1 MVNTTLD
8 SGGERT
14 SMTSVMRLGPR
25 SPGTLIGILVI
36 LAVAIALVLAV
47 PVAFSWGN
55 LSQVLRQSSFVGL
68 MAIGITFVVISGRL
82 DLSIGSLL
90 SLSAIVSVD
99 MANAFGPAAGIA
111 AGVAVGV
118 ASGVVTGVLV
128 GFLKLN
134 SLVVT
139 LGMLSLLQG
148 LALVYTS
155 GKNLLITDK
164 TSGFAFLGRGYI
176 LGIPTPVLLLLV
188 LAVLFAFIL
197 ARSAFGRRV
206 IAVGGGEEAA
216 RFSGIRPSR
225 VIFSCYVLSGLMT
238 GLAAVVFASRVMA
251 ARSDSGA
258 GLELVVL
265 SGAILGGI
273 SLAGGRGG
281 VLRAIA
287 GILVL
292 ALIQNILL
300 IVGLP
305 YYTQWLF
312 IWAIIISAVW
322 LDLAAKRKSLF
333 V

>member
-1 MVNTTLD
+1 MVNTTLEPM
-8 SGGERT
+8 GERT
-14 SMTSVMRLGPR
+14 SMASALRLGPKG
-25 SPGTLIGILVI
+25 PWAVAGW
-36 LAVAIALVLAV
+36 LAAFAIAIALVVTV

-99 MANAFGPAAGIA
+99 MANTFGPVAGVA

-118 ASGVVTGVLV
+118 ASGIVTGFLV

-155 GKNLLITDK
+155 GKNLLVTQKD
-164 TSGFAFLGRGYI
+164 SSFAFLGRGYV
-176 LGIPTPVLLLLV
+176 LGVPTPVLLLLL
-188 LAVLFAFIL
+188 LAVFFAL
-197 ARSAFGRRV
+197 VLGRSAFGRKV
-206 IAVGGGEEAA
+206 VAVGGGEEAA
-216 RFSGIRPSR
+216 RFSGIQPSR
-225 VIFSCYVLSGLMT
+225 IIFSCYVLSGLMT

-251 ARSDSGA
+251 SRSDSGA

-265 SGAILGGI
+265 SGVILGGI
-273 SLAGGRGG
+273 SLTGGRGG

-312 IWAIIISAVW
+312 IWAIIIGAVW
-322 LDLAAKRKSLF
+322 IDLASKRKTLF